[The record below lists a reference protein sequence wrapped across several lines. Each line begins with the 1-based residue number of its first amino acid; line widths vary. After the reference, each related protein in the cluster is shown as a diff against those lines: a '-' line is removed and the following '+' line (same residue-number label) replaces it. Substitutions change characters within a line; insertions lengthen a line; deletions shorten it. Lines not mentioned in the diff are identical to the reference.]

1 MIGSSSMEVTP
12 PRSAVTV
19 DFCALLLYSLF
30 SLVLVDHLKN
40 LLIFCV
46 KKNIFYFT
54 RGLAAT
60 ALLSHCW
67 LYFGSSYF
75 LGFGSF
81 FSLDLDLCIL
91 DPHISL
97 DSDLFFRWTWIFVF
111 HWIQIIFLCWIRILV
126 FSLIWTFLDALAS
139 LAFKLS
145 LSE

>member
-60 ALLSHCW
+60 ALLFIVGCILDPPIS
-67 LYFGSSYF
+67 LDSD
-75 LGFGSF
+75 LF
-81 FSLDLDLCIL
+81 FSLDLDLCISL
-91 DPHISL
+91 DPNHLPLL
-97 DSDLFFRWTWIFVF
+97 DPDPRL
-111 HWIQIIFLCWIRILV
+111 
-126 FSLIWTFLDALAS
+126 
-139 LAFKLS
+139 
-145 LSE
+145 

>member
-1 MIGSSSMEVTP
+1 MIGSSSMDVTP

-60 ALLSHCW
+60 ALLFIVGCILDPPISLDSDLFSRW
-67 LYFGSSYF
+67 TWIFFFVGP
-75 LGFGSF
+75 GSF
-81 FSLDLDLCIL
+81 FSLDLDL
-91 DPHISL
+91 
-97 DSDLFFRWTWIFVF
+97 FFCWTWIFFFVGPGSLYF
-111 HWIQIIFLCWIRILV
+111 TGSKSSSFVGSGSSSLV
-126 FSLIWTFLDALAS
+126 
-139 LAFKLS
+139 
-145 LSE
+145 

>member
-54 RGLAAT
+54 RVLAAT
-60 ALLSHCW
+60 ALL
-67 LYFGSSYF
+67 FIVG
-75 LGFGSF
+75 
-81 FSLDLDLCIL
+81 CIL
-91 DPHISL
+91 DPPISL
-97 DSDLFFRWTWIFVF
+97 DSDLFSRWTWIFFFVGPGSF
-111 HWIQIIFLCWIRILV
+111 FCWTWIFFFVGPGSLYFTGSKSSSFVGSGSWSLV
-126 FSLIWTFLDALAS
+126 
-139 LAFKLS
+139 
-145 LSE
+145 